1 MGTDAASALTALA
14 GSTAAQH
21 HACSEATMSDD
32 NVSSQTV
39 DHQAVEYEGF
49 EIHVSTRL
57 KHSADLATAAA
68 FASTD
73 ERKPA
78 RYTYIGYVCHPGAN
92 VALPGHTV
100 PFHADGD
107 DAFTTARDAF
117 DEAVNVG
124 RGIIDGTH
132 PDLSVL
138 SLVTSGV

>member
-1 MGTDAASALTALA
+1 
-14 GSTAAQH
+14 
-21 HACSEATMSDD
+21 MSDD
-32 NVSSQTV
+32 NVSSRSVNPATSVDPV
-39 DHQAVEYEGF
+39 DHAAVDYEGF

-57 KHSADLATAAA
+57 KHTADLANAAD
-68 FASTD
+68 FAALDT
-73 ERKPA
+73 RKSA
-78 RYTYIGYVCHPGAN
+78 RYTYIGYVCHPGAK

-107 DAFTTARDAF
+107 DAFATAQDAF

-124 RGIIDGTH
+124 RGIIEGTH

>member
-1 MGTDAASALTALA
+1 
-14 GSTAAQH
+14 
-21 HACSEATMSDD
+21 
-32 NVSSQTV
+32 
-39 DHQAVEYEGF
+39 
-49 EIHVSTRL
+49 VSTRL
-57 KHSADLATAAA
+57 KYTADHANAAVYASAA
-68 FASTD
+68 
-73 ERKPA
+73 ERTPS

-107 DAFTTARDAF
+107 DAFATAQDAF
-117 DEAVNVG
+117 AEAVNIG